1 MSNLDTPIN
10 NTPYSKE
17 ELEHFKE
24 LLLEEKKKAEEEI
37 ETMKDTVERLESND
51 QDVKSAISHHE
62 ADIATE
68 EEEKET
74 LFKLI
79 GREKDKITRIKGALD
94 RIELGTYGVCQD
106 TGKKIQKERL
116 EAIPYT
122 AYCIE
127 AREGDDEVEQNKPP
141 QV

>member
-1 MSNLDTPIN
+1 MANLDTPIN
-10 NTPYSKE
+10 STPYSDE
-17 ELEHFKE
+17 ELEYFKE
-24 LLLEEKKKAEEEI
+24 LLLEEKKEAKEEI
-37 ETMKDTVERLESND
+37 ENLKDTLEQLESND

-74 LFKLI
+74 LFNLI
-79 GREKDKITRIKGALD
+79 GREKEKITKINGALD

-122 AYCIE
+122 PFSIE
-127 AREGDDEVEQNKPP
+127 ARKGDDDIEQNQPP
-141 QV
+141 KV